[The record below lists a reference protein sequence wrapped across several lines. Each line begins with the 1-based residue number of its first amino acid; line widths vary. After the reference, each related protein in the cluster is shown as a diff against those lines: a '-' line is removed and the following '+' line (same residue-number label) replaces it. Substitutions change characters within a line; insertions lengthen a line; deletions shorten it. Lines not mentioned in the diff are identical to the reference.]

1 MQISKCGAQRCCI
14 FAMDEPKVNEG
25 LSMKSVVCRSSD
37 IVTSEIDDSI
47 VMMSVSA
54 GTFYGLNAVG
64 SAIWQFVER
73 PTTVA
78 TIITHISA
86 EFEVSEAQC
95 QDDILTFIEAMLDK
109 KTLIRAV

>member
-1 MQISKCGAQRCCI
+1 M
-14 FAMDEPKVNEG
+14 E
-25 LSMKSVVCRSSD
+25 SVVCRSSD

-73 PTTVA
+73 PTTVE
-78 TIITHISA
+78 TIITHILA
-86 EFEVSEAQC
+86 EFEVSQAQC
-95 QDDILTFIEAMLDK
+95 QDDILAFIEAMFDK
-109 KTLIRAV
+109 KTLIREV